1 MSSRGSRRQSC
12 TPQRSLEVP
21 LSRRAFLGFL
31 PVCAALS
38 ACTAQNTSAGFDADG
53 RLQVVATTPILA
65 DVARAVGGERARVHA
80 LIPNGADPHSYEP
93 SLRDVRDVA
102 YARLAFT
109 NGLLLEQRKMV
120 AMVSSNLPQ
129 GSAQVAVAERIE
141 QYGGKLE
148 PVVED
153 ASLDSIWLGLRVEGT
168 ESSGASA
175 SHSAESPSD
184 SDASVA
190 FSVTR
195 VKGPGQVAAFITQTF
210 GAVEMMCD
218 SQARGTQESTQD
230 GVRVRTGDMGSLELP
245 LQAHTHLSWA
255 FADAGVY
262 ELDVLATPRN
272 APEGVR
278 QAQGTLHVV
287 VGEDPAEAASRLG
300 ANTTVLASG
309 HADIAVQAYTGRL
322 VIRADSGGKVTEHDL
337 ARTIIAVPSRTLQE
351 VPAGG
356 QYGFLRG
363 SSREHRGQVY
373 LLAQAVLGKH
383 VHGEIDPH
391 IWHSV
396 PNMKAAAQ
404 VMRDALAEAD
414 PPGTSLYTA
423 NTERVMRELD
433 ELDWEIRGIYASLP
447 EASKNLITTH
457 DGYRY
462 LASTYG
468 LTVAGFVTPVAGSE
482 PSIQQ
487 RQRLQRTIRDLRVPA
502 IFLDRNTRTRSPV
515 LREVAHENGVQ
526 VGTLY
531 SDSLDDEAP
540 HYADMMR
547 ANAHTIQRAVE
558 R

>member
-1 MSSRGSRRQSC
+1 
-12 TPQRSLEVP
+12 
-21 LSRRAFLGFL
+21 
-31 PVCAALS
+31 
-38 ACTAQNTSAGFDADG
+38 
-53 RLQVVATTPILA
+53 
-65 DVARAVGGERARVHA
+65 
-80 LIPNGADPHSYEP
+80 
-93 SLRDVRDVA
+93 
-102 YARLAFT
+102 
-109 NGLLLEQRKMV
+109 
-120 AMVSSNLPQ
+120 
-129 GSAQVAVAERIE
+129 
-141 QYGGKLE
+141 
-148 PVVED
+148 
-153 ASLDSIWLGLRVEGT
+153 
-168 ESSGASA
+168 
-175 SHSAESPSD
+175 
-184 SDASVA
+184 
-190 FSVTR
+190 
-195 VKGPGQVAAFITQTF
+195 
-210 GAVEMMCD
+210 
-218 SQARGTQESTQD
+218 
-230 GVRVRTGDMGSLELP
+230 
-245 LQAHTHLSWA
+245 
-255 FADAGVY
+255 
-262 ELDVLATPRN
+262 
-272 APEGVR
+272 
-278 QAQGTLHVV
+278 
-287 VGEDPAEAASRLG
+287 
-300 ANTTVLASG
+300 
-309 HADIAVQAYTGRL
+309 

-468 LTVAGFVTPVAGSE
+468 LSVAGFVTPVAGSE

-502 IFLDRNTRTRSPV
+502 IFLDKNTRARSPV

-547 ANAHTIQRAVE
+547 ANARAIQQAMGGL
-558 R
+558 